1 MKERVKRTSLE
12 SLMTARQVADFLQ
25 VSVCTVGR
33 WSRQGSLKFYR
44 IGGRGDMRYR
54 LEDVIRFLDDSSGH
68 SVGDRHHTSDLSSGK
83 GVTRIPK
90 VRDRKG
96 VRG

>member
-1 MKERVKRTSLE
+1 MKERVKRTSIE

-54 LEDVIRFLDDSSGH
+54 LEDVIRFLDESIGH
-68 SVGDRHHTSDLSSGK
+68 SEEDGHNS
-83 GVTRIPK
+83 
-90 VRDRKG
+90 
-96 VRG
+96 